1 MKLKKR
7 IISRGERYMICDWKV
22 ECITNTEITDDEMQ
36 EIICSKIANVLI
48 NEENKIYTL
57 ENQ

>member
-22 ECITNTEITDDEMQ
+22 ECVTNTEITDDEMQ
-36 EIICSKIANVLI
+36 EIICSKIA
-48 NEENKIYTL
+48 TL
-57 ENQ
+57 